1 MQHFKYVIIGGGI
14 AGTTA
19 AETIRKNDTEGSLAI
34 ISDEPHMLYSRVLL
48 SKPAFVRGEQPMES
62 VWLKK
67 PEWYEQNKIT
77 FMGGV
82 SATSLDGTAKKITL
96 SNGEEIEYEKLLLA
110 IGAHARRWTIP
121 GSDKK
126 GIYYLRGL
134 DDTRAIMEA
143 VKTHPSP
150 DGYGVARNK
159 HAVLIGS
166 GCVSFEIAE
175 ILRSLNIETTLIM
188 REKYFGEPLLS
199 EKEGKMIEVTLEKN
213 GVKILREMEV
223 SEVYGGEEVSGVVLK
238 TADTMDCDMILC
250 MIGVVYPTE
259 WLKSSGISL
268 HRGIVSNEY
277 LETSISDVW
286 TAGDIAEY
294 NDKAL
299 EETLLCGNW
308 MNSRAHGEITGLAMV
323 GQRKE
328 YKMVTFQTSHG
339 FGDTIGF
346 IGDTRVLPERTVIYR
361 GDPEKNS
368 LVRII
373 LRGGT
378 AIGATLVNK
387 MPEMGTL
394 TKLIKEKVNIAG
406 KAEEIAKPEF
416 DMKTLFPT
424 A

>member
-1 MQHFKYVIIGGGI
+1 
-14 AGTTA
+14 
-19 AETIRKNDTEGSLAI
+19 
-34 ISDEPHMLYSRVLL
+34 
-48 SKPAFVRGEQPMES
+48 
-62 VWLKK
+62 
-67 PEWYEQNKIT
+67 
-77 FMGGV
+77 
-82 SATSLDGTAKKITL
+82 
-96 SNGEEIEYEKLLLA
+96 
-110 IGAHARRWTIP
+110 
-121 GSDKK
+121 
-126 GIYYLRGL
+126 
-134 DDTRAIMEA
+134 MEA